1 MLLKGRIAIR
11 ALRSEAMSRICK
23 EIEVVSMWLSMTQP
37 FNLVPMAKHY
47 MRPHKRC
54 NYDLTKY
61 KTNLKR
67 IYSVMEPRQ
76 QK

>member
-1 MLLKGRIAIR
+1 
-11 ALRSEAMSRICK
+11 
-23 EIEVVSMWLSMTQP
+23 MWLSMTQP
-37 FNLVPMAKHY
+37 FNLVLMAKHY

-76 QK
+76 QKQECSIPLMNFDLTSFIGSGTDLTQ